1 MKGLSKTVTVL
12 VFVFLYIPM
21 LVLMVASFNT
31 GSDMVVFKGFTLGN
45 YDALFKDGVLLPLLL
60 NSIIISVIASL
71 VSTVLGTAATLGI
84 HRMGKRMRRFAMF
97 LTNIPLTNPEIVTGV
112 SLALLFAFAGQLMKI
127 KSILGFGTLLI
138 AHITFNLPYVIL
150 SVQPKL
156 TQMDP
161 NLTAA
166 AMDLGC
172 TPLQAFFK
180 VVLHEILPGIVS
192 GALMA
197 FTMSLDDFV
206 ISYFVYGPGFVTLPV
221 EIYNYTKKPLHPK
234 IYALF
239 TLLFLAILLVMLV
252 MNILQ
257 ARDSARHTRT
267 SPEGALRRNRRLNQR
282 RNES

>member
-1 MKGLSKTVTVL
+1 MKTASKVFTFV
-12 VFVFLYIPM
+12 VFVFLYVPM
-21 LVLMVASFNT
+21 LVLIIASFNT
-31 GSDMVVFKGFTLGN
+31 GSDMVVFRGFTLGN
-45 YDALFKDGVLLPLLL
+45 YKELFRDSVLLPLLL
-60 NSIIISVIASL
+60 NSLIISVIASL
-71 VSTVLGTAATLGI
+71 AATVLGTAAALGI
-84 HRMGKRMRRFAMF
+84 QRMGKRLRRFTMF
-97 LTNIPLTNPEIVTGV
+97 LTNIPMTNPEIVTGV

-127 KSILGFGTLLI
+127 RSILGFWTLLI

-161 NLTAA
+161 NLSKA

-172 TPLQAFFK
+172 TPSQAFFK
-180 VVLHEILPGIVS
+180 VVLHEIMPGVIS

-206 ISYFVYGPGFVTLPV
+206 ISYFVYGPNFVTLPV

-239 TLLFLAILLVMLV
+239 TLLFLAILLVMVV
-252 MNILQ
+252 MNVLQ
-257 ARDSARHTRT
+257 ARDSARQRG
-267 SPEGALRRNRRLNQR
+267 PRRKSRAGRAVG
-282 RNES
+282 

>member
-1 MKGLSKTVTVL
+1 MKTASK
-12 VFVFLYIPM
+12 VFTIVVFAFLYIPM
-21 LVLMVASFNT
+21 LVLAVASFNT
-31 GSDMVVFKGFTLGN
+31 GSDIAVFKGFTLSN
-45 YDALFKDGVLLPLLL
+45 YRELFQDSVLLPLLL
-60 NSIIISVIASL
+60 NSFIIAAISAL
-71 VSTVLGTAATLGI
+71 AATVLGTLATLGI
-84 HRMGKRMRRFAMF
+84 QQMGKRMRRLTMS

-112 SLALLFAFAGQLMKI
+112 SLALLFAFVGQTLKI
-127 KSILGFGTLLI
+127 KSIMGFWTLLI

-161 NLTAA
+161 HLKEA

-172 TPLQAFFK
+172 TPTQAFFK
-180 VVLHEILPGIVS
+180 VILHEILPGIIS
-192 GALMA
+192 GGLMA

-206 ISYFVYGPGFVTLPV
+206 ISYFVYGPNFVTLPV

-252 MNILQ
+252 MNLLQ
-257 ARDSARHTRT
+257 ARDTAKTRN
-267 SPEGALRRNRRLNQR
+267 PRLRKR
-282 RNES
+282 SGGPV